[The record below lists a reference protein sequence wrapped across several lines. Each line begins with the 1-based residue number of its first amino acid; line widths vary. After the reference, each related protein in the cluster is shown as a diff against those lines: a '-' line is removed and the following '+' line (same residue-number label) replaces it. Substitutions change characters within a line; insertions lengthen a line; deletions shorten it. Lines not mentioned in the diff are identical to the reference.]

1 MQVIRETV
9 MVGTATGGQ
18 QRLGELGRGLRLPM
32 IAAPMFLVS
41 GPDLVLACCR
51 AGIVGSFPA
60 PNARTAEALDDWMG
74 RIAAGHAALAA
85 ERPPHLG
92 PWALNL
98 VTHSSYER
106 LPAELDLVS
115 RHRPPLVITALGS
128 PVPAIERV
136 HAYGGKV
143 FADVSTL
150 SFARKA
156 VAAGVDGLML
166 VSAGAGGH
174 TGKISPFAFIAA
186 VRTFFDGVIVLSGA
200 IGSGAAVRAAE
211 VAGADLSNAG
221 TPFIV
226 ASESLATP
234 NYKDMVTRASL
245 EDLVLTKVF
254 TGAEA
259 YYLRESIAAAGL
271 DPDNL
276 QGKSKMDL
284 SGTQDQV
291 KAWKDIWSA
300 GQGVDDV
307 RRIESVEQ
315 IVSRYERGYRE
326 ACILPAFGAGAQA

>member
-1 MQVIRETV
+1 

-315 IVSRYERGYRE
+315 IVSRYERRYRE

>member
-1 MQVIRETV
+1 
-9 MVGTATGGQ
+9 
-18 QRLGELGRGLRLPM
+18 M

-60 PNARTAEALDDWMG
+60 PNARTVDILDDWMG
-74 RIAAGHAALAA
+74 RIAAGHAAMAA
-85 ERPPHLG
+85 ARPPYLG

-128 PVPAIERV
+128 PIPAIERV

-150 SFARKA
+150 AFARKA
-156 VAAGVDGLML
+156 AAAGVDGLML
-166 VSAGAGGH
+166 VSAGA
-174 TGKISPFAFIAA
+174 
-186 VRTFFDGVIVLSGA
+186 
-200 IGSGAAVRAAE
+200 
-211 VAGADLSNAG
+211 DLANVG

-226 ASESLATP
+226 AEESMAQP
-234 NYKDMVTRASL
+234 RYKEMVTRASL

-254 TGAEA
+254 SGAEA
-259 YYLRESIAAAGL
+259 YYMRESIVAAGF

-284 SGTQDQV
+284 AGTQDQV

-300 GQGVDDV
+300 GQGVDPV
-307 RRIESVEQ
+307 RTIEPVEA
-315 IVSRYERGYRE
+315 IVARYEAGYR
-326 ACILPAFGAGAQA
+326 AAVALPSFGAEA

>member
-1 MQVIRETV
+1 
-9 MVGTATGGQ
+9 MVGRATGGQ

-315 IVSRYERGYRE
+315 IVSRYERRYRE

>member
-1 MQVIRETV
+1 

-32 IAAPMFLVS
+32 IVAPMFLVS

-85 ERPPHLG
+85 ERLPHLG

-315 IVSRYERGYRE
+315 IVSRYERRYRE

>member
-1 MQVIRETV
+1 

-60 PNARTAEALDDWMG
+60 PNARTAEVLDDWMG
-74 RIAAGHAALAA
+74 RIAASHAALAA

-259 YYLRESIAAAGL
+259 YYLRESIVAAGL

-307 RRIESVEQ
+307 RRIESVEE
-315 IVSRYERGYRE
+315 IVSRYEREYRE
-326 ACILPAFGAGAQA
+326 ACVLPAFGAGAQA

>member
-1 MQVIRETV
+1 

-32 IAAPMFLVS
+32 IVAPMFLVS

-315 IVSRYERGYRE
+315 IVSRYERRYRE

>member
-1 MQVIRETV
+1 
-9 MVGTATGGQ
+9 
-18 QRLGELGRGLRLPM
+18 
-32 IAAPMFLVS
+32 
-41 GPDLVLACCR
+41 
-51 AGIVGSFPA
+51 
-60 PNARTAEALDDWMG
+60 
-74 RIAAGHAALAA
+74 
-85 ERPPHLG
+85 
-92 PWALNL
+92 
-98 VTHSSYER
+98 
-106 LPAELDLVS
+106 
-115 RHRPPLVITALGS
+115 
-128 PVPAIERV
+128 
-136 HAYGGKV
+136 
-143 FADVSTL
+143 
-150 SFARKA
+150 
-156 VAAGVDGLML
+156 ML

>member
-1 MQVIRETV
+1 V
-9 MVGTATGGQ
+9 
-18 QRLGELGRGLRLPM
+18 
-32 IAAPMFLVS
+32 
-41 GPDLVLACCR
+41 
-51 AGIVGSFPA
+51 
-60 PNARTAEALDDWMG
+60 EALDDWMG
-74 RIAAGHAALAA
+74 RVAAGHAALAA

-156 VAAGVDGLML
+156 AAAGVDGLML

-174 TGKISPFAFIAA
+174 TGKLSPFAFIAA
-186 VRTFFDGVIVLSGA
+186 VRSFFDGVIVLSGA

-211 VAGADLSNAG
+211 VAGADLSNVG

-226 ASESLATP
+226 ASESLARP

-259 YYLRESIAAAGL
+259 YYLRESIVAAGL

-300 GQGVDDV
+300 GQGVDEV
-307 RRIESVEQ
+307 RRIESVES
-315 IVSRYERGYRE
+315 IVARYESEYR
-326 ACILPAFGAGAQA
+326 AAAALPVFGAEPYP

>member
-1 MQVIRETV
+1 MA
-9 MVGTATGGQ
+9 GTATGGQ

-60 PNARTAEALDDWMG
+60 PNARTAEVLDDWMG
-74 RIAAGHAALAA
+74 RIAAGHAAL
-85 ERPPHLG
+85 
-92 PWALNL
+92 
-98 VTHSSYER
+98 
-106 LPAELDLVS
+106 
-115 RHRPPLVITALGS
+115 
-128 PVPAIERV
+128 
-136 HAYGGKV
+136 
-143 FADVSTL
+143 
-150 SFARKA
+150 
-156 VAAGVDGLML
+156 
-166 VSAGAGGH
+166 
-174 TGKISPFAFIAA
+174 
-186 VRTFFDGVIVLSGA
+186 
-200 IGSGAAVRAAE
+200 AAE

-307 RRIESVEQ
+307 RRIESVEE

-326 ACILPAFGAGAQA
+326 ACVLPAFGAGAQA

>member
-1 MQVIRETV
+1 MVTIRV
-9 MVGTATGGQ
+9 RRQLATLTWQIGAVLSADAGC
-18 QRLGELGRGLRLPM
+18 
-32 IAAPMFLVS
+32 APS
-41 GPDLVLACCR
+41 PTR
-51 AGIVGSFPA
+51 AGA
-60 PNARTAEALDDWMG
+60 
-74 RIAAGHAALAA
+74 
-85 ERPPHLG
+85 
-92 PWALNL
+92 
-98 VTHSSYER
+98 
-106 LPAELDLVS
+106 
-115 RHRPPLVITALGS
+115 
-128 PVPAIERV
+128 
-136 HAYGGKV
+136 
-143 FADVSTL
+143 
-150 SFARKA
+150 
-156 VAAGVDGLML
+156 
-166 VSAGAGGH
+166 
-174 TGKISPFAFIAA
+174 
-186 VRTFFDGVIVLSGA
+186 VLSA
-200 IGSGAAVRAAE
+200 RGSGRARFPAAVRAAE

-307 RRIESVEQ
+307 RRIESVEE

-326 ACILPAFGAGAQA
+326 ACVLPAFGAGAQA

>member
-1 MQVIRETV
+1 M
-9 MVGTATGGQ
+9 ASAAAGGQ
-18 QRLGELGRGLRLPM
+18 GRLGGWGRGLRLPM

-60 PNARTAEALDDWMG
+60 PNARTVEVLDQWMG
-74 RIAAGHAALAA
+74 RIAAEHAALAA
-85 ERPPHLG
+85 DHPRHLG

-150 SFARKA
+150 AFARKA
-156 VAAGVDGLML
+156 AAAGVDGLML

-174 TGKISPFAFIAA
+174 TGKISPFAFIDA
-186 VRTFFDGVIVLSGA
+186 VRGFFDGIIVLSGA
-200 IGSGAAVRAAE
+200 IGTGAALRAAE
-211 VAGADLSNAG
+211 VAGADLANVG

-226 ASESLATP
+226 AEESLAVP
-234 NYKDMVTRASL
+234 GYKGMVTRASL

-259 YYLRESIAAAGL
+259 YYLRESIVAAGL

-300 GQGVDDV
+300 GQGVDPV
-307 RRIESVEQ
+307 RAVEPVAA
-315 IVSRYERGYRE
+315 IVARYEAGYR
-326 ACILPAFGAGAQA
+326 AAVALPAFGAEPGL

>member
-1 MQVIRETV
+1 
-9 MVGTATGGQ
+9 
-18 QRLGELGRGLRLPM
+18 M

-41 GPDLVLACCR
+41 GPDLALACCR

-60 PNARTAEALDDWMG
+60 PNARTADTLNEWMG
-74 RIAAGHAALAA
+74 RISAGHAAMAA
-85 ERPPHLG
+85 ARPPYLG

-115 RHRPPLVITALGS
+115 RYRPPLVITALGS
-128 PVPAIERV
+128 PIPAIERV

-150 SFARKA
+150 AFARKA
-156 VAAGVDGLML
+156 AAAGVDGLML

-174 TGKISPFAFIAA
+174 TGRISPFAFIDA
-186 VRTFFDGVIVLSGA
+186 VRSFFDGVIVLSGA
-200 IGSGAAVRAAE
+200 IGTGAAVRAAE
-211 VAGADLSNAG
+211 VAGADLANVG

-226 ASESLATP
+226 AEESLAQP
-234 NYKDMVTRASL
+234 RFKDMVTRASL

-259 YYLRESIAAAGL
+259 YYLRESIIAAGL
-271 DPDNL
+271 DPDDL

-291 KAWKDIWSA
+291 KAWRDIWSA
-300 GQGVDDV
+300 GQGVASV
-307 RRIESVEQ
+307 RALEPVET
-315 IVSRYERGYRE
+315 IVARYEAGYR
-326 ACILPAFGAGAQA
+326 AAVALPAFRPDA